1 MNRNNLRGISRRDF
15 LKSAGALAGG
25 IAASGALPMTSLA
38 QSDLSGALQWNT
50 NHNTLSVN
58 DFKIVI
64 ENFNEEYPNI
74 DINLIN
80 SGDSTLYYPQINTA
94 GVGGTLPDLFYV
106 RSFDAAPFGARG
118 WITPLN
124 ELMERDGMDF
134 SDFWPAQVAQNSYQG
149 QLMTLP
155 YDFSNVA
162 IYYNKTMFDEVGV
175 PYPTNDW
182 TWDDCFEI
190 AAAFQDGEP
199 GDQTRWGLEL
209 WSWAWMMMGLLHA
222 GGGATFTEDNRSCIV
237 NNPENVATLQRIQDE
252 MAAGNAVHRGM
263 TPAGL
268 DSFVTGSI
276 AMEMQ
281 GSWAAFYMLEGIGDA
296 FEWDIVKLPR
306 GSTGLTSVSA
316 AGGAWGIGTN
326 TEDLDVAWE
335 FCKYITNTESTNI
348 LISNNLRSVPGR
360 LSSVPRWEEVAGT
373 DIWKGRYVQ
382 VFPEQMLND
391 AINWSYPVFM
401 GEYDS
406 AWNARIIGVF
416 EGNDPA
422 EALRLIEEEANAA
435 ADRYFEDE

>member
-1 MNRNNLRGISRRDF
+1 M
-15 LKSAGALAGG
+15 
-25 IAASGALPMTSLA
+25 
-38 QSDLSGALQWNT
+38 
-50 NHNTLSVN
+50 
-58 DFKIVI
+58 
-64 ENFNEEYPNI
+64 
-74 DINLIN
+74 
-80 SGDSTLYYPQINTA
+80 
-94 GVGGTLPDLFYV
+94 PDLFYV

-124 ELMERDGMDF
+124 DLMERDGMDF

-348 LISNNLRSVPGR
+348 LISNNLRSVPRDGFPPCRAGKRWRGR
-360 LSSVPRWEEVAGT
+360 ISGRADTCRSSRNRCSMMPSIGPIPSLWASMTRPGT
-373 DIWKGRYVQ
+373 
-382 VFPEQMLND
+382 
-391 AINWSYPVFM
+391 PVS
-401 GEYDS
+401 S
-406 AWNARIIGVF
+406 ASSKATIQRKRC
-416 EGNDPA
+416 A
-422 EALRLIEEEANAA
+422 
-435 ADRYFEDE
+435 